1 MKSLSGALVI
11 SIFLSITCHA
21 QKSPIKFGNIPME
34 DMTLSVYP
42 QDSSAAAVVL
52 TDYGVAGLQVTALN
66 ATMNLERH
74 TRIKILTKDGLG
86 SADIQIYLNNGD
98 RISSL
103 KAVTYNLEN
112 GAIVE
117 TKMSKDAVFKE
128 KFDKYTDIQKF
139 TLPNVKEGSVIEY
152 SYTQYSEAYWL
163 FPNWKFQRNIPSRI
177 SEYWANIPDFFTY
190 QKYMQ
195 GYISASYEVVP
206 KPQAKSHH
214 WICRNVP
221 AFKEEPYMT
230 SEEDYISRINFAL
243 ATIQFP
249 GHPMQEV
256 MQSWVKLNQDLS
268 EDAGFTGVL
277 KGSGFLKKS
286 TEEVITGLTD
296 ETAKLKAIDR
306 YVKQNVEWN
315 GIQDYYPDE
324 NLKKIIEQKK
334 GTSGDINFILGSM
347 LTKAGFT
354 VDMVLLS
361 TRSHG
366 FIRKEYPMQR
376 QFNYVVCAVRIGE
389 KVTFLDA
396 TEPYLPMGILP
407 DRCLNGEGFV
417 ISKTRSAW
425 IPVESK
431 LKSKSIV
438 SADLLLSADGTLKG
452 KIDYIRDGYYAQ
464 KMRKTVSS
472 KGEESYKK
480 ELYTGKSWELDSCLF
495 ENLTDL
501 DKPAKEKHEVTINE
515 HVSTTAETMY
525 INPIVT
531 TQLAANPFRLKT
543 REYPVDFGNPIENI
557 YLCKIKIPEDYTI
570 EEMPQSKVFLL
581 PGNAAKFTYNVSQN
595 GGVISVVSNLQINKS
610 MFIQTEYESLRLF
623 YDQVVAK
630 QTEQIVLKKKQ

>member
-1 MKSLSGALVI
+1 
-11 SIFLSITCHA
+11 
-21 QKSPIKFGNIPME
+21 ME
-34 DMTLSVYP
+34 DMTMSVYP
-42 QDSSAAAVVL
+42 KDSSAAAVIL
-52 TDYGVAGLQVTALN
+52 ADYGVAGLQVTSLS

-74 TRIKILTKDGLG
+74 TRIKILTKEGLS
-86 SADIQIYLNNGD
+86 SADIEIHMNSGD

-117 TKMSKDAVFKE
+117 MKISKDAIFKE

-139 TLPNVKEGSVIEY
+139 SLPNVKEGSVIEY
-152 SYTQYSEAYWL
+152 TYTLYSESYWR
-163 FPNWKFQRNIPSRI
+163 FPNWRFQYAIPARI

-195 GYISASYEVVP
+195 GYIPASYEVVP
-206 KPQAKSHH
+206 KPQAQSHH

-221 AFKEEPYMT
+221 AFKAEPHMT
-230 SEEDYISRINFAL
+230 SEEDYVARINFAL
-243 ATIQFP
+243 ASIHFP
-249 GHPMQEV
+249 GQMSQEV
-256 MQSWVKLNQDLS
+256 MHSWGKLNTDLVD
-268 EDAGFTGVL
+268 DAGFTGVL
-277 KGSGFLKKS
+277 KGSGFLKKP
-286 TEEVITGLTD
+286 TEEVIAGLTD

-306 YVKQNVEWN
+306 YVKQNIEWS

-324 NLKKIIEQKK
+324 NLKKIVEQKK

-366 FIRKEYPMQR
+366 FIRKEYPMTR
-376 QFNYVVCAVRIGE
+376 QFNYVVCAVTTGD
-389 KVTFLDA
+389 KVIFLDA
-396 TEPYLPMGILP
+396 TDAYLPMGILP
-407 DRCLNGEGFV
+407 DRCLNGEGFI

-425 IPVESK
+425 VPIESK
-431 LKSKSIV
+431 LKSRSVI
-438 SADLLLSADGTLKG
+438 SADLQLSTDGILKG
-452 KIDYIRDGYYAQ
+452 KIDYVRDGYYAQ
-464 KMRKTVSS
+464 TMRKSVSS
-472 KGEESYKK
+472 KGEASYKK
-480 ELYTGKSWELDSCLF
+480 ELYSGKSSWELDSCLF

-501 DKPAKEKHEVTINE
+501 EKPAKEKHEVTINE
-515 HVSTTAETMY
+515 HVSTTGETMY

-531 TQLAANPFRLKT
+531 SQLLTNPFRLKT
-543 REYPVDFGNPIENI
+543 REYPVDFGHPQDNM
-557 YLCKIKIPEDYTI
+557 YLCKLKIPEGFAV
-570 EEMPQSKVFLL
+570 EEAPQSKIFIL
-581 PGNAAKFTYNVSQN
+581 PGNGAKFVYSVSHT

-610 MFIQTEYESLRLF
+610 MFVQTEYEQLRLF